1 MAELT
6 LLLQQARGGDD
17 VAAGKLYDLVYR
29 DLRQIAQRHLR
40 GPRDP
45 AAPHTTSLVHEA
57 YLRLAKADGG
67 DFKDRVHFFAVASRA
82 MRQLLI
88 DHARKRYA
96 TKRGSGA
103 VALDIAAVDVAG
115 NDRSHE
121 LLAVDEALKRL
132 EAFDPRLAQV
142 VEWRFF
148 GGLTEVEIGEALGL
162 SERTIKRDWRRARAF
177 LARELDLLPEDGEAE
192 ADAAGAPDDAKPAGA

>member
-6 LLLQQARGGDD
+6 QLLQRARSGDD
-17 VAAGKLYDLVYR
+17 KAEGQLYEAVYR

-57 YLRLAKADGG
+57 YMRLARAENG
-67 DFKDRVHFFAVASRA
+67 DYKDRVHFFAVASRA

-96 TKRGSGA
+96 TKRGGGA
-103 VALDIAAVDVAG
+103 IELELSAVDVAG
-115 NDRSHE
+115 NDRSSE
-121 LLAVDEALKRL
+121 LLMVDEALKRL

-148 GGLTEVEIGEALGL
+148 GGLTEVEIAEALGL

-177 LARELDLLPEDGEAE
+177 LARELDLVPLEEGAALDADAE
-192 ADAAGAPDDAKPAGA
+192 ADAGR

>member
-6 LLLQQARGGDD
+6 LLLKQARGGDD
-17 VAAGKLYDLVYR
+17 AAAGKLYDLVYR

-57 YLRLAKADGG
+57 YLRLARADGA
-67 DFKDRVHFFAVASRA
+67 DFNDRVHFFAVASRA

-88 DHARKRYA
+88 DHARKRHA
-96 TKRGSGA
+96 SKRGGGA
-103 VALDIAAVDVAG
+103 IELELSAVEVATD
-115 NDRSHE
+115 DRSAE

-132 EAFDPRLAQV
+132 EAFDTRLAQV

-148 GGLTEVEIGEALGL
+148 GGLTEIEIADALGL

-177 LARELDLLPEDGEAE
+177 LARELDLAPADLGGEE
-192 ADAAGAPDDAKPAGA
+192 DAAGNDAGAHKSA

>member
-1 MAELT
+1 MAEVT
-6 LLLQQARGGDD
+6 MLLHRARDGDES
-17 VAAGKLYDLVYR
+17 ASAQLYEIVYA
-29 DLRQIAQRHLR
+29 DLRHIAQRHLR

-57 YLRLAKADGG
+57 YLRLARPEGH

-88 DHARKRYA
+88 DHARKRHA
-96 TKRGSGA
+96 DKRGGGEIAIELSA
-103 VALDIAAVDVAG
+103 VEIAG

-121 LLAVDEALKRL
+121 LLLVDEALKRL

-148 GGLTEVEIGEALGL
+148 GGLTEVEIAEALGM

-177 LARELDLLPEDGEAE
+177 LQRELEIVAKVEPGVPAE
-192 ADAAGAPDDAKPAGA
+192 G